1 MNTHKKLDLDGKKQ
15 RNFVF
20 YEGDEYR
27 FDLSHPSLYG
37 LQSSDGSGIT
47 KEKTFGL
54 SSTSDGTHGGGFVKN
69 H

>member
-1 MNTHKKLDLDGKKQ
+1 MNTQKIGLFYLDGKKQ

-37 LQSSDGSGIT
+37 LQSS
-47 KEKTFGL
+47 
-54 SSTSDGTHGGGFVKN
+54 
-69 H
+69 